1 VSNEGLTVA
10 LLDVARTRISRHSL
24 EKASAADGRLS
35 TRRKAA
41 LELVAAFLVLM
52 GIAIG
57 ILSLRFALVLM
68 RGALH

>member
-1 VSNEGLTVA
+1 MRNGSWTVA
-10 LLDVARTRISRHSL
+10 LSDAAKSRVVRHTP
-24 EKASAADGRLS
+24 EEATANGGRLS

-41 LELVAAFLVLM
+41 LELVATFLVLM

-68 RGALH
+68 HGVPH